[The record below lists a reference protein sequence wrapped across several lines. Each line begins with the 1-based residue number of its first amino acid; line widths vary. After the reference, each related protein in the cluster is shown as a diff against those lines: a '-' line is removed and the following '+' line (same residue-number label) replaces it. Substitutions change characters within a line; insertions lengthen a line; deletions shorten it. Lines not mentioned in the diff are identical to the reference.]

1 MCIVGERYMTVCLHS
16 LMHLP
21 DCVRNLG
28 PLWSHSCF
36 TFESANGELLKLF
49 HGSAEIEKQVIY
61 SYFLLNCNK
70 VAIHIFCR

>member
-1 MCIVGERYMTVCLHS
+1 MHIMHNLLVEGERYMTVCLHS

-36 TFESANGELLKLF
+36 AFESANGELLKLF
-49 HGSAEIEKQVIY
+49 SGSTGVEKHV
-61 SYFLLNCNK
+61 K
-70 VAIHIFCR
+70 M